1 MNDVLKRMSID
12 KIVRY
17 FYAGYLFLI
26 VLIIFNKSE
35 TLPIIK
41 ELGAVNTAICCFSI
55 GAFFYIVYRYVIGE
69 IFLYWLVYII
79 HWMIELISKEKL
91 NVISFMKK
99 YNVPVLKSRIF
110 YNYLRRSFFNNE
122 DRKKLDYAHSEIHMM
137 YLTSLILFVVYFYF
151 YCFLILANGSSFY
164 VLLGGVII
172 LLSGIIIDIQQHR
185 IEIRKLK
192 YEFDDGKVIECLKKI
207 GVKNPQPKQKI

>member
-99 YNVPVLKSRIF
+99 YNVPV
-110 YNYLRRSFFNNE
+110 
-122 DRKKLDYAHSEIHMM
+122 
-137 YLTSLILFVVYFYF
+137 
-151 YCFLILANGSSFY
+151 
-164 VLLGGVII
+164 
-172 LLSGIIIDIQQHR
+172 
-185 IEIRKLK
+185 
-192 YEFDDGKVIECLKKI
+192 
-207 GVKNPQPKQKI
+207 